1 MDNLRLHRS
10 CETLSIYSFHKIME
24 SSNYCHL
31 IIDWDGYSK
40 IDFDIQKNFDE
51 DDLQDIWK
59 GIYDEYCKLTND
71 NKSLHFY
78 QLLEQVN
85 YLEVRRYIVSN
96 LIQQMVANEKKEE
109 ILDLYIETLRQWK
122 YIWDKNL
129 VYHEAI
135 FKLLK
140 DLKAS
145 ENKIELKKDELEKLK
160 SSDEPMTLTQQVVK
174 LERALERNLIDPK
187 ITSVEK
193 WIELMNQVKDINAAR
208 QKAA

>member
-1 MDNLRLHRS
+1 MGNLRLHRS
-10 CETLSIYSFHKIME
+10 CETLSIYAFHKIME
-24 SSNYCHL
+24 TNNYAHL

-40 IDFDIQKNFDE
+40 MKYNE
-51 DDLQDIWK
+51 DDLKEIWK
-59 GIYDEYCKLTND
+59 GIYNEYCKLTND

-85 YLEVRRYIVSN
+85 YLQVRRYIVSN
-96 LIQQMVANEKKEE
+96 LVQQMMENQKRDE

-122 YIWDKNL
+122 YVWDKKLN
-129 VYHEAI
+129 YHEAI
-135 FKLLK
+135 LKLLK

-160 SSDEPMTLTQQVVK
+160 STDEPMTLTQQVVR

-193 WIELMNQVKDINAAR
+193 WIELMNQVRDINAAR
-208 QKAA
+208 KKAA

>member
-1 MDNLRLHRS
+1 
-10 CETLSIYSFHKIME
+10 ME